1 MLSDGYEVAY
11 RSIDYGERVGRSKI
25 RPVRDTLNFAGLV
38 VRIALYFVPLKF
50 FLPVSAFL
58 LAVAVAWALVSK
70 LVLGALADVSSVIL
84 VMVAIQVA
92 VVGLLAEM
100 INRRLPGRYKDS

>member
-1 MLSDGYEVAY
+1 MAFDAARRMITLIA
-11 RSIDYGERVGRSKI
+11 VG
-25 RPVRDTLNFAGLV
+25 
-38 VRIALYFVPLKF
+38 
-50 FLPVSAFL
+50 L